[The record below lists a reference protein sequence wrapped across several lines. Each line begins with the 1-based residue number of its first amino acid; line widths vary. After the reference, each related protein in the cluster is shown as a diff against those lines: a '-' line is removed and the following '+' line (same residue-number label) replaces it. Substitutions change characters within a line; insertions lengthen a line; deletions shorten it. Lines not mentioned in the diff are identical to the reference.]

1 MDLLIEIY
9 KYLFK
14 DCECYEDFINEI
26 ENLKKIQKDSI
37 KQTSNLNLLTVHSAK
52 GLEFDE
58 VFIIDL
64 IDGEFPTNID
74 SNNKNYENIFEEERR
89 MFYVAMTRAKDKLT
103 LLSPKTRNSVEVD
116 SSQFLKDIIEIENN
130 HDHP

>member
-1 MDLLIEIY
+1 M
-9 KYLFK
+9 
-14 DCECYEDFINEI
+14 
-26 ENLKKIQKDSI
+26 
-37 KQTSNLNLLTVHSAK
+37 
-52 GLEFDE
+52 EFDE

-74 SNNKNYENIFEEERR
+74 SNKKNYENIFEEERR

-130 HDHP
+130 LKN

>member
-1 MDLLIEIY
+1 M
-9 KYLFK
+9 
-14 DCECYEDFINEI
+14 
-26 ENLKKIQKDSI
+26 
-37 KQTSNLNLLTVHSAK
+37 LTVHSAK

-74 SNNKNYENIFEEERR
+74 SNKKNYENIFEEERR

-130 HDHP
+130 LKN